1 MNEDTPKK
9 TAAKQPRIKRKKI
22 LFVCTGNTCRSPM
35 AQAVFRSAIKKR
47 GIKYYDVSSAGLNVT
62 EGSLLSKGTDY
73 ILKKYNL
80 PLKNFKPRKLTPKL
94 INSSY
99 IVICMNARMKEKLKE
114 YKNVYS
120 FEDFI
125 DREIPDPYGYDA
137 QAYEY
142 VYKMFDYS
150 VPFIL
155 DEIIT

>member
-1 MNEDTPKK
+1 MKDNAPQK

-35 AQAVFRSAIKKR
+35 AQAVFRRAIKKR
-47 GIKYYDVSSAGLNVT
+47 GIKYHDVSSAGLKAE
-62 EGSLLSKGTDY
+62 EGAQLSKGTEY

-80 PLKNFKPRKLTPKL
+80 QLKNFKPRRLTPKL

-99 IVICMNARMKEKLKE
+99 IVICMNARMKEYLKR

-137 QAYEY
+137 EAYEY
-142 VYKMFDYS
+142 VYKMLEYS